1 MSRLLPTN
9 LPFAE
14 GENTSSSIYN
24 QLIRILEL
32 NLVPFDPTISATYT
46 SQQLTEL
53 QFPAGSIIFNVS
65 LNVHQGFDGVNWNN
79 LYEPRSI
86 ISGQQADFLVGNLTI
101 NVVSNFV
108 PSDLSGLYRWYDADD
123 LTAQA
128 DGTAIA
134 SFDNKANAGNPA
146 TQTVAAN
153 KPVKETDAGG
163 YTYLDFPYASGT
175 ERYMQCVEKVYN
187 GTKQYTTFVV
197 CEKRTTINFGA
208 QMPAGGYL
216 LSFGKLGT
224 AFSGLFYPTG
234 TSPFDPTALYSAGG
248 NTNNNEFANLTGQ
261 VNQKKL
267 LQVATIDYVN
277 TAGGLNAYG
286 DPLVNSQTTGSA
298 SSNAST
304 TLDLS
309 TSPNLEY
316 YIGVGCNAG
325 STGTG
330 PTTIELTTT
339 FGGKLYEIVEY
350 DRILSTAERQQ
361 VEVYL
366 SGKWGVT

>member
-32 NLVPFDPTISATYT
+32 NLVPFDPTISAIYT
-46 SQQLTEL
+46 AQQLTEL
-53 QFPAGSIIFNVS
+53 QFPAGAIIFNTT
-65 LNVHQGFDGVNWNN
+65 LNVHQGFDGVGWNN

-101 NVVSNFV
+101 NIVSNFV
-108 PSDLSGLYRWYDADD
+108 PTDLSGLYRWYDADD

-134 SFDNKANAGNPA
+134 SFDNKASVGNPA

-175 ERYMQCVEKVYN
+175 ERYMQCVETMYN
-187 GTKQYTTFVV
+187 TTDQYTIFVV
-197 CEKRTTINFGA
+197 CEKRTTVGFGA
-208 QMPAGGYL
+208 QMPAGGYNI
-216 LSFGKLGT
+216 SFGKLGNG
-224 AFSGLFYPTG
+224 FSGLFYPTG
-234 TSPFDPTALYSAGG
+234 SSPFDPTSLYSAGG
-248 NTNNNEFANLTGQ
+248 NTNANEFADLTGQ

-267 LQVATIDYVN
+267 LQVATVDYVN

-286 DPLVNSQTTGSA
+286 DPLVNGQTTGSA
-298 SSNAST
+298 SSNTSS

-309 TSPNLEY
+309 TLPNAEY
-316 YIGVGCNAG
+316 YIGVGGNA
-325 STGTG
+325 TGTG
-330 PTTIELTTT
+330 STIIDLNTT

>member
-46 SQQLTEL
+46 AQQLTEL
-53 QFPAGSIIFNVS
+53 QFPAGAIIFNVS

-79 LYEPRSI
+79 LYEPRTI
-86 ISGQQADFLVGNLTI
+86 ISGQQANFLVGNLTI

-187 GTKQYTTFVV
+187 GTNQYTTFVV
-197 CEKRTTINFGA
+197 CEIRTRVGFEG
-208 QMPAGGYL
+208 QMPAGGYAEKTK
-216 LSFGKLGT
+216 FVGFK
-224 AFSGLFYPTG
+224 FSGLFYPLAGFNG
-234 TSPFDPTALYSAGG
+234 TSTAVYSAHGIQ
-248 NTNNNEFANLTGQ
+248 NAFEFAELTNQ
-261 VNQKKL
+261 VSQKKL
-267 LQVATIDYVN
+267 LQVATIDYIN
-277 TAGGLNAYG
+277 KAGGLNAYG
-286 DPLVNSQTTGSA
+286 DPLVNGQTTGSA
-298 SSNAST
+298 QSNTST
-304 TLDLS
+304 PSLDLS
-309 TSPNLEY
+309 TTPNLEY
-316 YIGVGCNAG
+316 YIGIGCWAN
-325 STGTG
+325 TGQ
-330 PTTIELTTT
+330 PTNIELESV

-366 SGKWGVT
+366 SDKWGVT